1 MEEILSNKIRLKVW
15 KRDCWTCRYCG
26 NPVFFAPTLKLLNEI
41 NPNHGY
47 YHSHGKNGKILSLFQ
62 WGWASVDHINPKSK
76 GGKNS
81 LDNYVTACWKCNLTF
96 NDKTKKEGKAEPMP
110 VSEIARNINW
120 DGFSSLYPK
129 LNKRKDEWTK
139 ILS

>member
-1 MEEILSNKIRLKVW
+1 MEEILSNKIRLEVW
-15 KRDCWTCRYCG
+15 RRDCWTCRYCE
-26 NPVFFAPTLKLLNEI
+26 NPVFFAPTLKLLNKI

-47 YHSHGKNGKILSLFQ
+47 YYPHGKNNKILSLFQ
-62 WGWASVDHINPKSK
+62 WRWASVDHVNPKSK

-96 NDKTKKEGKAEPMP
+96 SDKTKKEGKAEPMP
-110 VSEIARNINW
+110 ISEVARNINW
-120 DGFSSLYPK
+120 DGFSSLY
-129 LNKRKDEWTK
+129 LELSEEKDEWTK

>member
-1 MEEILSNKIRLKVW
+1 MEEILSNKIRLEVW
-15 KRDCWTCRYCG
+15 RRDCWTCRYCE
-26 NPVFFAPTLKLLNEI
+26 NPVFFAPTLKLLNKI

-47 YHSHGKNGKILSLFQ
+47 YHPHGKNNKILSLFQ
-62 WGWASVDHINPKSK
+62 WRWASVDHVSPKSK

-96 NDKTKKEGKAEPMP
+96 SDKTKKEGKAEPMP
-110 VSEIARNINW
+110 ISEVARNINW
-120 DGFSSLYPK
+120 DGFSSLY
-129 LNKRKDEWTK
+129 LELSEEKDEWTK